1 MDKEVKSLNPS
12 KGPKKQLM
20 KFAIQRFTPPRW
32 MEQEWNIFL
41 SISLLIKSSSQ
52 DESLEKDWL
61 LSVNQ
66 DETELPGLFPHLVS
80 IDGPG

>member
-1 MDKEVKSLNPS
+1 MKSLNPS
-12 KGPKKQLM
+12 ARSKKQLM
-20 KFAIQRFTPPRW
+20 KFPIQRFTPPRW
-32 MEQEWNIFL
+32 MEQGRKIFL
-41 SISLLIKSSSQ
+41 FISRLIKSSSQ